1 LYTVSLSDEAARFF
15 ENASAKL
22 QQRLDRCFSQL
33 EINPYLHPNI
43 KTLKGKLAGYYRYR
57 VGDYRVVYEIDERTN
72 QVMVVT
78 VVHRSGAYRHQK
90 F

>member
-1 LYTVSLSDEAARFF
+1 VYTVSLSDEAAHFF

-43 KTLKGKLAGYYRYR
+43 KPLKGKLAGYYRYR
-57 VGDYRVVYEIDERTN
+57 VGDYRVVYQVDERKS
-72 QVMVVT
+72 QIIVVT
-78 VVHRSGAYRHQK
+78 IVHRGSAYRQ
-90 F
+90 